1 MKTNIALYQ
10 ESLKSD
16 QVDYETPYESVGTD
30 FYRELITG
38 VIHNPSAR
46 ILDLGCFKG
55 ILVDKLSDYSTVG
68 LDVTTAVFT
77 NSFNQYRVTL
87 ATRTHGKNSGI
98 TFAGKC

>member
-16 QVDYETPYESVGTD
+16 RVDYETPYESVATD

-38 VIHNPSAR
+38 AVPDRSAR

-55 ILVDKLSDYSTVG
+55 ILVDKLSSWRRKLPRASSSTKR
-68 LDVTTAVFT
+68 
-77 NSFNQYRVTL
+77 SR
-87 ATRTHGKNSGI
+87 
-98 TFAGKC
+98 

>member
-16 QVDYETPYESVGTD
+16 QVDYETPYESVATE

-38 VIHNPSAR
+38 VIHDQSAR

-55 ILVDKLSDYSTVG
+55 ILVDKLSDYSTIG
-68 LDVTTAVFT
+68 LDVTTEGFMK
-77 NSFNQYRVTL
+77 Q
-87 ATRTHGKNSGI
+87 GKVKGRR
-98 TFAGKC
+98 